1 MEVDTGAEVSIISE
15 ATRKSLFPGLKPTRS
30 NVVLKTYTE
39 EVVPIVGELSIQVQY
54 SDQTKQLKLIVV
66 SGDGPNLLGRNWLTE
81 IQLNWQQI
89 NKVTKSDL
97 YMLFDKYKNIF
108 KEELGT
114 VSSHKATLQ
123 VRPGASPK
131 FHKARPVPFAIKEA
145 VGAQLDHLESEGI
158 LVKVKHSDWA
168 APIVAVPKQDGKF
181 RICGDYKVT
190 VNAALDIDQY
200 PLPKPDD
207 LFASLAGGQKFTKLD
222 LAQAYQQLVLD
233 ESSRKFTTITTY
245 QGLYQYTRLPFG
257 IASAPAIFQKTMDQI
272 LQGIPHVTCYIDDI
286 LITGANE
293 QEHLHNLEEVFHR
306 LDQHNLRIKRA
317 KCEFMKL
324 SVEYLGHSVDS
335 EGLHTLPSKVE
346 AIQQAPQPRNV
357 QQLRLFL
364 GLLNYYG
371 KFISNLADIIHPLN
385 QLLHKDAKWMWNQAC
400 VQAFTAAKQ
409 ALKSSQVLI
418 HYDPS
423 LPITLA
429 GDASAYGIGSVISHV
444 LPDGSERPI
453 AFASRTLSP
462 SEKNY
467 AQLEKEALSL
477 IFGLKRFHQYLYGRK
492 FTLITDHK
500 PLLTILGP
508 KKEIPPLAAARLQRW
523 AVLLSTF
530 NYDIKFKSTHDH
542 GNADGLS
549 RLPLPK
555 VTQEGEA
562 HEVSLFN
569 IAQINFLPV
578 TATQISK
585 ATQTDPSLSKILQ
598 YVKQGWPTTVPES
611 LRPYKTR
618 SNEQSDCLLWG
629 IRVIVPERRGVKRVA
644 Q

>member
-1 MEVDTGAEVSIISE
+1 M
-15 ATRKSLFPGLKPTRS
+15 
-30 NVVLKTYTE
+30 
-39 EVVPIVGELSIQVQY
+39 
-54 SDQTKQLKLIVV
+54 
-66 SGDGPNLLGRNWLTE
+66 
-81 IQLNWQQI
+81 
-89 NKVTKSDL
+89 
-97 YMLFDKYKNIF
+97 
-108 KEELGT
+108 
-114 VSSHKATLQ
+114 
-123 VRPGASPK
+123 
-131 FHKARPVPFAIKEA
+131 
-145 VGAQLDHLESEGI
+145 
-158 LVKVKHSDWA
+158 
-168 APIVAVPKQDGKF
+168 AVPKQDGKF

-207 LFASLAGGQKFTKLD
+207 LFTSLAGGQKFTKLD

-233 ESSRKFTTITTY
+233 ESSRKFTTITTH

-293 QEHLHNLEEVFHR
+293 QEHLHNLEEVFRR

-346 AIQQAPQPRNV
+346 AIQQAPQPQNV
-357 QQLRLFL
+357 QQLRSFL

-385 QLLHKDAKWMWNQAC
+385 QLLHKDAKWTWNQAC
-400 VQAFTAAKQ
+400 AQAFTAAKQ

-429 GDASAYGIGSVISHV
+429 GDASAYGICIGSVISHV

-477 IFGLKRFHQYLYGRK
+477 IFELKRFHQYLYGWK

-508 KKEIPPLAAARLQRW
+508 KKEIPPLAAARLHG
-523 AVLLSTF
+523 LYCYPLSTTIS
-530 NYDIKFKSTHDH
+530 NSNQHMIMVMWMDCHDFH
-542 GNADGLS
+542 
-549 RLPLPK
+549 
-555 VTQEGEA
+555 
-562 HEVSLFN
+562 
-569 IAQINFLPV
+569 FL
-578 TATQISK
+578 K
-585 ATQTDPSLSKILQ
+585 LHRKE
-598 YVKQGWPTTVPES
+598 KHM
-611 LRPYKTR
+611 R
-618 SNEQSDCLLWG
+618 SVCLT
-629 IRVIVPERRGVKRVA
+629 
-644 Q
+644 